1 MRIKYDENS
10 SRSILTTLFLYAI
23 VSVILYSF
31 VSWLGIY
38 ALERVEV
45 IKDYNFWDIVV
56 FASFLTLM
64 FSTRVVLEE

>member
-1 MRIKYDENS
+1 LIIKYDENS

-31 VSWLGIY
+31 VSWLGFY